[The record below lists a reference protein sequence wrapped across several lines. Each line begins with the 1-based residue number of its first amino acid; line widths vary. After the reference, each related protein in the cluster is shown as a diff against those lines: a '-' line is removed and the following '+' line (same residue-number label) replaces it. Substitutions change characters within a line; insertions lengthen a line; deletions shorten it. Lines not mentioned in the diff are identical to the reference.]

1 MVVLRIASLA
11 IGSCGVWVLV
21 VVNSLDLGRNGPPTS
36 FGLLQKGVN
45 GLLNL
50 NWAFKVF
57 INHANGLLYVSWA
70 HLVFK
75 RVDFK
80 ASILAL
86 QFCLG
91 ICLDHLGRRHELGEL
106 WDCQLGN
113 FTAGKDSGGG
123 GNGLFMGELGLQASI
138 LALQFCLGT
147 CLDHLGRRHELGELW
162 DCQLGNF
169 TAGKDSGG
177 GGRGLTMGELGLQ
190 GKRKV
195 VKPVSCGS

>member
-1 MVVLRIASLA
+1 MELENSVAKLLLENERLCNKINHVKQVFKELFDSIKKTRIRTKEQSDSL
-11 IGSCGVWVLV
+11 I
-21 VVNSLDLGRNGPPTS
+21 D
-36 FGLLQKGVN
+36 K
-45 GLLNL
+45 LNL
-50 NWAFKVF
+50 KSAENEDLKAQIQDK
-57 INHANGLLYVSWA
+57 NGQKAKAKQPLDKEL
-70 HLVFK
+70 
-75 RVDFK
+75 DF
-80 ASILAL
+80 AS
-86 QFCLG
+86 
-91 ICLDHLGRRHELGEL
+91 
-106 WDCQLGN
+106 
-113 FTAGKDSGGG
+113 
-123 GNGLFMGELGLQASI
+123 SI